1 MIKKIFSTE
10 AAPPRLKGIRML
22 GCLLVTMILIA
33 VVVQVMALTR
43 VGGGIVEIT
52 SIETETAKVLLS
64 PVWIGVA
71 VLVQLLALPFIVGMK
86 VSPLMRL
93 MSMAMG
99 WLAAVNFLVSVLVL
113 NLTNSNPVVVFAE
126 AMGVPLNGLFVLLSV
141 MIAVAMGWMTWGR
154 WPSRE
159 LNLEE
164 VKKEQEKLAKKD
176 KYASVLAEARKEAGV
191 EEVAETD
198 KEKVIEKP
206 KSRVKTIKKKKTS
219 AKKATK

>member
-1 MIKKIFSTE
+1 
-10 AAPPRLKGIRML
+10 ML